1 MNNRNAI
8 KYRPFAAVEGHAE
21 AIEALHKKVDL
32 VEKPIPSE
40 DDIERINR
48 LLVEAVHTKKEVKIT
63 LFNAGTILDKYA
75 VIESFNNNN
84 KTLLLSDNTKI
95 KIDDIINVE

>member
-8 KYRPFAAVEGHAE
+8 KYRPFAAVEGYFEKLEEVTNKHY
-21 AIEALHKKVDL
+21 L
-32 VEKPIPSE
+32 VEKPIAGE

-48 LLVEAVHTKKEVKIT
+48 ILVEAIHTKKEVKIT